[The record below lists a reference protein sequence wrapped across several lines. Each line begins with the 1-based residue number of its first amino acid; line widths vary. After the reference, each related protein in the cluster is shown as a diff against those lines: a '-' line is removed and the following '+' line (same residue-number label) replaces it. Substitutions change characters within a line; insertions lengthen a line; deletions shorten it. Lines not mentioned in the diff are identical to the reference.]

1 MGEEL
6 ETSYNRAFWQ
16 SWRRRLIFFL
26 ALIILVLGGSG
37 YFFLTMLAPVQPGAP
52 AKEVYIAPGSSS
64 AAIASTL
71 TRQGIIKSPLAFRL
85 ATMATGLDKQLKPGY
100 YLISPGLSLPE
111 VLRLLAAG
119 NVQEIEFTV
128 PEGYTVREIAALLQ
142 QKGLARK
149 EDFLQA
155 AARDYPFDFLPDMPS
170 SPEHVQGFLFPDTY
184 RVARGTPPE
193 EIVLMM
199 LKRFNEVYQEISRE
213 KDPALDLN
221 TRQIVTLA
229 SIVEREARVD
239 AERAIIAGVYVNR
252 LKRGMR
258 LEADPTVQ
266 YLLPE
271 PKPVLTYRDLEI
283 DSPYNTYRVN
293 GLPPGPIANPGRAS
307 LLAALKPA
315 KTDYLYFVAKPDG
328 SHYFSRTLAE
338 HNQAVA
344 RYQAR

>member
-6 ETSYNRAFWQ
+6 ETSYNLAFWQ
-16 SWRRRLIFFL
+16 TWRRRLIFSL
-26 ALIILVLGGSG
+26 LLIILFLGGSG
-37 YFFLTMLAPVQPGAP
+37 YFFMTLLAPVQPGAP
-52 AKEVYIAPGSSS
+52 AIEVYIAPGSSS
-64 AAIASTL
+64 ATIASTL
-71 TRQGIIKSPLAFRL
+71 TSLGIIKSPLAFRL
-85 ATMATGLDKQLKPGY
+85 VTMATGLDTHLKPGY

-111 VLRLLAAG
+111 IIRLLAAG
-119 NVQEIEFTV
+119 KVQEIEFTI
-128 PEGYTVREIAALLQ
+128 PEGYTVRQIASLLQ

-155 AARDYPFDFLPDMPS
+155 TARDYPFDFLHGLPS
-170 SPEHVQGFLFPDTY
+170 GPEHVQGFLFPDTY
-184 RVARGTPPE
+184 RVAMGTPPE

-199 LKRFNEVYQEISRE
+199 LKRFNEVYQEISQE

-229 SIVEREARVD
+229 SIVEKEARVD
-239 AERAIIAGVYVNR
+239 AERPIIAGVYVNR

>member
-6 ETSYNRAFWQ
+6 ETSYNLAFWQ
-16 SWRRRLIFFL
+16 TWRRRLIIFL
-26 ALIILVLGGSG
+26 ALIFLGLGTGG
-37 YFFLTMLAPVQPGAP
+37 YYFVKMMDPVKPGAP
-52 AKEVYIAPGSSS
+52 EVEVYIAPGTPS
-64 AAIASTL
+64 AAVAVTL
-71 TRQGIIKSPLAFRL
+71 YNLGVIKSPFAFRVV
-85 ATMATGLDKQLKPGY
+85 TMALGLDRDLKPGY

-111 VLRLLAAG
+111 IIRLLAAG
-119 NVQEIEFTV
+119 KVQEMEFTV
-128 PEGYTVREIAALLQ
+128 PEGYTVRQIASLLQ
-142 QKGLARK
+142 EKGMAGE

-155 AARDYPFDFLPDMPS
+155 AARDYPFDFLRDLPAGPGRL
-170 SPEHVQGFLFPDTY
+170 EGFLFPDTY
-184 RVARGTPPE
+184 RVPKGTPPE
-193 EIVLMM
+193 EIVRVM
-199 LKRFNEVYQEISRE
+199 LKRFNEVYQEIVRE
-213 KDPALDLN
+213 KELDLDLN
-221 TRQIVTLA
+221 TRQVVTLA
-229 SIVEREARVD
+229 SIVEKETRVD
-239 AERAIIAGVYVNR
+239 AERPVIAGVYVNR

-283 DSPYNTYRVN
+283 ESPYNTYRVN

-328 SHYFSRTLAE
+328 THFFSRSLAE